1 MKKTDEDKRMLLKF
15 KNRLTKFKKMLESVY
30 YNDEARFRL
39 STTLKITLI
48 PLITICVTWSFI
60 FIILRM
66 DLLFFDAHNMTD
78 IALFEET
85 YYQFV
90 INTTLDQW
98 HLLGTMFIILVFVG
112 IYLSNL
118 FLRPFR
124 LIRKYCEDFVENKE
138 TAYDPD
144 FFTDLKLLTS
154 FSEYFFNYMENAK
167 KLGRIDSITIPDK
180 YSRIHSPVFERDF
193 FVQFSFL
200 IVLTSIILSVFLNNA
215 AVSIHDGIINLAVQT
230 LHPTALIKYFLE
242 KQTHIIDDVLLWV
255 NLVHVLLYLLLA
267 LHLYGKVSVPAFGI
281 FSTMR
286 AFIKGKHE
294 QRVHLIGYY
303 YLRPHC
309 RSINKYLDYLEK
321 NYKVKD

>member
-1 MKKTDEDKRMLLKF
+1 MWMKLINTLKKVKKVLIDMYYDDE
-15 KNRLTKFKKMLESVY
+15 S
-30 YNDEARFRL
+30 RFRL
-39 STTLKITLI
+39 STTFKITLI
-48 PLITICVTWSFI
+48 PIITMTVMWTFILIV
-60 FIILRM
+60 LRM

-78 IALFEET
+78 IALFKET

-90 INTTLDQW
+90 INSTLDQW
-98 HLLGTMFIILVFVG
+98 HLVGSMFIILVFVG

-124 LIRKYCEDFVENKE
+124 LIRRYCEDFVEGKE
-138 TAYDPD
+138 TNYDPD

-167 KLGRIDSITIPDK
+167 KNKKLEATIIPEK
-180 YSRIHSPVFERDF
+180 YGRIHSPVFERDF

-200 IVLTSIILSVFLNNA
+200 IILTSIILSVFLNNA
-215 AVSIHDGIINLAVQT
+215 AVSIHDGLINLADQT
-230 LHPTALIKYFLE
+230 LSTTNLVKYFLE
-242 KQTHIIDDVLLWV
+242 KQTHIIDDILIWV
-255 NLVHVLLYLLLA
+255 NIVHVFLYVLLA
-267 LHLYGKVSVPAFGI
+267 LHLYGKVSAPAFGI

-321 NYKVKD
+321 NYKVNH